1 MLVMV
6 VMNVPNKKYQRHNEP
21 RNCNF
26 SNCWQCFLQIWPPS
40 TIFIRMLYL
49 WPRVVFM
56 IIGLISHHMSSMIKR
71 SISLAGSTA
80 DWSSGV
86 WRRWSTRTGW
96 PRMKISGSHRSGEF
110 RNLGEFRKLST
121 CQVPQHREQGDNT
134 GRLKVMDNN
143 PKTWQLQDLPVYKV
157 LLIFPKKRPRSAE
170 FYFSLENMQHFEG
183 SENKL
188 TQTRTYNVNFI
199 CIYDLTW
206 CPVFHTQ
213 STSMV
218 FLCLFII

>member
-1 MLVMV
+1 
-6 VMNVPNKKYQRHNEP
+6 
-21 RNCNF
+21 
-26 SNCWQCFLQIWPPS
+26 
-40 TIFIRMLYL
+40 
-49 WPRVVFM
+49 
-56 IIGLISHHMSSMIKR
+56 
-71 SISLAGSTA
+71 
-80 DWSSGV
+80 
-86 WRRWSTRTGW
+86 
-96 PRMKISGSHRSGEF
+96 MKISGSHRSGEF

-157 LLIFPKKRPRSAE
+157 LLFFPKKRPRSAE

-218 FLCLFII
+218 FLCTITPWLVHNLIGCPPNIQSALFRAKILLQQHGTQLNQRQAFSTR